1 MKTYLD
7 IETSFEGGIT
17 IVGLYDAA
25 RGFRQLMGGEVTDV
39 RLCQA
44 LEGTQS
50 LCTYNGEAF
59 DLPVIRRRLGV
70 DLRTLYRSHDLLR
83 DCHRLK
89 MKGGLKG
96 VERLLGIPRATAGL
110 DGYEAMRLWARYVN
124 DYDEEAL
131 TILREYNREDVMN
144 LTLLDERIARLAGR
158 DADRV

>member
-1 MKTYLD
+1 MKAYLD

-25 RGFRQLMGGEVTDV
+25 RGFRQLVGGEVTDV
-39 RLCQA
+39 GLCRA
-44 LEGTQS
+44 LEGADT

-70 DLRTLYRSHDLLR
+70 DLRALYRSHDLLR
-83 DCHRLK
+83 DCRRLK
-89 MKGGLKG
+89 ITGGLKG

-131 TILREYNREDVMN
+131 AILRTYNREDVMN
-144 LTLLDERIARLAGR
+144 LTLLEARLALLVGR